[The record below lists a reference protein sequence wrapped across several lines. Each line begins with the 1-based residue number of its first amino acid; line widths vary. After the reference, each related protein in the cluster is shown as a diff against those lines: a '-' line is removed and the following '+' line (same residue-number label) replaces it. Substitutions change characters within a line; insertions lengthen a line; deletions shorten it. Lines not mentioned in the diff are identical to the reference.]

1 MYQKVTLI
9 GRLINDPEISE
20 INGVRLAKLVV
31 VTNRNFQQNGE
42 WKQESQFH
50 SVKIWGDSVK
60 SADTLKKGYL
70 VLVDGELRYSKA
82 TGQDNIERYYTDIV
96 GRVKKLSKPSTA
108 PAQTAAQ
115 AVPQADPAEAF
126 NAPDMDDDLP
136 F

>member
-9 GRLINDPEISE
+9 GRLTSDPEISE

-31 VTNRNFQQNGE
+31 VTSRNFQQNGE

-50 SVKIWGDSVK
+50 IVKIWGDSVK

-70 VLVDGELRYSKA
+70 VLVEGELRYSKA

-96 GRVKKLSKPSTA
+96 GRVKKLSKPSTNTQA
-108 PAQTAAQ
+108 TTQ

-126 NAPDMDDDLP
+126 NAPDMNDEMP

>member
-50 SVKIWGDSVK
+50 SVKIWGARVK
-60 SADTLKKGYL
+60 SADALKKGYL
-70 VLVDGELRYSKA
+70 VLVEGELRYSKA

-108 PAQTAAQ
+108 PGQTATQ
-115 AVPQADPAEAF
+115 AVPQANPPEAF
-126 NAPDMDDDLP
+126 DAPDMNDEMP